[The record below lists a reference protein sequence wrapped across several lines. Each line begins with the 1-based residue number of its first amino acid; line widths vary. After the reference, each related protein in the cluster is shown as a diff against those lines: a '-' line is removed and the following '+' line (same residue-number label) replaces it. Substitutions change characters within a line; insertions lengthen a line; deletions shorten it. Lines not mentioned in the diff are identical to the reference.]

1 MIIWKQQRNS
11 LLILLITFFSL
22 SDVFATSNFKNDT
35 YLPQITNRNGKLIYT
50 TDNQIFTPR
59 GVNYIRLNGS
69 QGTKANLPVYHST
82 FSPKYYE
89 GNRSYTEN
97 MFQKLH
103 LLKFNI
109 VRVL

>member
-1 MIIWKQQRNS
+1 MPFTRPKCFVNS
-11 LLILLITFFSL
+11 SMSEFIDWRTTL
-22 SDVFATSNFKNDT
+22 SNFSENAAK
-35 YLPQITNRNGKLIYT
+35 YLPQITNRNGKLYT

>member
-1 MIIWKQQRNS
+1 MIIWKQQQNS

-22 SDVFATSNFKNDT
+22 SDVFASSNFKNDT
-35 YLPQITNRNGKLIYT
+35 YLPQITSRNGKLYT
-50 TDNQIFTPR
+50 IDNQIFTPR

-69 QGTKANLPVYHST
+69 QGTKANLSVYHST